1 MGVRA
6 GNVRAM
12 ENILPLDLHALVPRF
27 AALRLR
33 DAARIGRLVTSIE
46 QQGQLTAVVVVP
58 DPDNTQRWVLIDGYR
73 RLDALQHLG
82 RDRIQAHVWERSV
95 DEALLGCLARGPDR
109 GWEAI
114 EEAALIEELAGRHSQ
129 QAIARKIGRDVS
141 WVSRRLSLI
150 KALPEDL
157 LDQVRQ
163 GRVSVWAATRV
174 LAPLARANSDH
185 ARTLLKHIEQQPL
198 STRALKRLFEQY
210 RKSTK
215 IQRQRLVEN
224 PALFLQALDSRE
236 QQVADKRLADGPEGV
251 WRQDLAVI
259 REIATRLLAQ
269 VPALFAAQQ
278 DPLECKRLRQ
288 SFAAAKTPFQRLEQA
303 LVEVADH
310 DQ

>member
-1 MGVRA
+1 
-6 GNVRAM
+6 M

-33 DAARIGRLVTSIE
+33 DAARLGQLVTSIE

-129 QAIARKIGRDVS
+129 QVIARKIGRDVS
-141 WVSRRLSLI
+141 WVSRRPGLI

-210 RKSTK
+210 RKATG

-236 QQVADKRLADGPEGV
+236 QHVTDKRLADGPEGA

-269 VPALFAAQQ
+269 VPTLFAAQQ

-288 SFAAAKTPFQRLEQA
+288 SFAAAKTPFERLEQA
-303 LVEVADH
+303 LVEVDDH
-310 DQ
+310 DR

>member
-82 RDRIQAHVWERSV
+82 RDRIQAHVWKRSV

-114 EEAALIEELAGRHSQ
+114 EEAALIEELVGRHSQ

-210 RKSTK
+210 RKATR

>member
-33 DAARIGRLVTSIE
+33 DAPRLARLVTSIE

-58 DPDNTQRWVLIDGYR
+58 DPDNAQRWVLIDGYR

-82 RDRIQAHVWERSV
+82 RDQIQAHVWARCV

-114 EEAALIEELAGRHSQ
+114 EEAALIEELTGRHSQ

-157 LDQVRQ
+157 LEQVRQ
-163 GRVSVWAATRV
+163 GRVSVWAATRI

-185 ARTLLKHIEQQPL
+185 ARTLLQHIEQQPL
-198 STRALKRLFEQY
+198 STRALKRLYDQY
-210 RKSTK
+210 RKATK

-251 WRQDLAVI
+251 WRKDLAVI
-259 REIATRLLAQ
+259 REIATRLLGQ
-269 VPALFAAQQ
+269 VPTLFAAQQ

-288 SFAAAKTPFQRLEQA
+288 AFAAAKTPFQRLEQA
-303 LVEVADH
+303 LVEIPDH
-310 DQ
+310 DR

>member
-1 MGVRA
+1 
-6 GNVRAM
+6 M

-33 DAARIGRLVTSIE
+33 DAARLGQLVTSIE

-129 QAIARKIGRDVS
+129 QVIARKIGRDVS
-141 WVSRRLSLI
+141 WVSRRPGLI

-210 RKSTK
+210 RKATG

-251 WRQDLAVI
+251 WRKDLAVI

-269 VPALFAAQQ
+269 VPTLFAAQQ

-288 SFAAAKTPFQRLEQA
+288 SFAAAKTPFERLEQA
-303 LVEVADH
+303 LVEVDDH